1 MLLSKNLAP
10 LRAAA
15 LEKIDNGA
23 GEIRKLFIT
32 AVPGQEMVYQ
42 QKRLEA
48 EQLMAN
54 TEIPV
59 SEIPHIAAE
68 AALNG
73 VTPYDQAVIV
83 LTMSQQWTVVSAQIE
98 TMRLAAKAAVGR
110 ATNPAAIEQA
120 AIVDWAAFISP

>member
-15 LEKIDNGA
+15 NTKIDDGA
-23 GEIRKLFIT
+23 GEVRKRFIT

-54 TEIPV
+54 PDIATA
-59 SEIPHIAAE
+59 EIPHIAAE
-68 AALNG
+68 AALNNI
-73 VTPYDQAVIV
+73 TSYDQAVVV
-83 LTMSQQWTVVSAQIE
+83 LTMSEQWTTVSAQIE
-98 TMRLAAKAAVGR
+98 TMRLAAKAAVAR
-110 ATNPAAIEQA
+110 AANPAAIEQA
-120 AIVDWAAFISP
+120 ATIDWSAFHA